1 MKQHIEVVVL
11 LQQDIGFEQDK
22 KVFCLPR
29 NIDENKGVGTHELI
43 KKGAILVTSPD
54 EILEELRIH
63 VKNYENSINQECQD
77 KDKDKNKSN
86 TKGQN
91 NDKFNDRFD
100 ENLEYDLESVDNKYI
115 DIYNLIPYYPVSIEY
130 LARKSDLRISE
141 INQKLTM
148 LELQALIKSLPGN
161 NYVRI

>member
-29 NIDENKGVGTHELI
+29 NIGENKGVGTNELI

-54 EILEELRIH
+54 EILEELRIN
-63 VKNYENSINQECQD
+63 VKNYENVINQEC
-77 KDKDKNKSN
+77 KDKNKSN
-86 TKGQN
+86 SKCQN
-91 NDKFNDRFD
+91 KNRFSNSFE
-100 ENLEYDLESVDNKYI
+100 ENLDDNSESVDNKYI

>member
-1 MKQHIEVVVL
+1 MRQHIKAVVL
-11 LQQDIGFEQDK
+11 LLQDIGFEQDK

-29 NIDENKGVGTHELI
+29 NIDEIKGKGTNDLI

-54 EILEELRIH
+54 EILEELRIN
-63 VKNYENSINQECQD
+63 VKNYENSINHKAD
-77 KDKDKNKSN
+77 KELSN
-86 TKGQN
+86 SLE
-91 NDKFNDRFD
+91 
-100 ENLEYDLESVDNKYI
+100 ENIDNSESVDNEYI

>member
-1 MKQHIEVVVL
+1 MVVL

-29 NIDENKGVGTHELI
+29 NIGENKGVGTNELI

-54 EILEELRIH
+54 EILEELRIN
-63 VKNYENSINQECQD
+63 VNNYENVINQEC
-77 KDKDKNKSN
+77 KDKNKSN
-86 TKGQN
+86 SKGQN
-91 NDKFNDRFD
+91 KNKFSNSFE
-100 ENLEYDLESVDNKYI
+100 ENLDDNSESVDNKYI